1 VERVDVYLGLGS
13 NEGMREVNLL
23 RAVNLLDEAF
33 HMHPERI
40 SRIVESAS
48 WGFEG
53 PDFLNMCLL
62 YRLPRQGNPE
72 EQAAGLLRQV
82 KAVEQAMGRREE
94 ALYDAAGNRVYHNR
108 PIDIDILCFGTH
120 VIQTEELTIPHPQ
133 ISRRDFVWKPLLEIS
148 KPPIRAAFPELFGLD
163 PCHSERSEESD
174 IEESNSENTDT
185 EESN

>member
-1 VERVDVYLGLGS
+1 MDVYLGLGS
-13 NEGMREVNLL
+13 NEGERDVNLL

-62 YRLPRQGNPE
+62 YRLPRQGTPE
-72 EQAAGLLRQV
+72 EQATEILRQV

-94 ALYDAAGNRVYHNR
+94 ALYDAEGKRVYHNR

-120 VIQTEELTIPHPQ
+120 VIKTEGLTVPHSLIAQ
-133 ISRRDFVWKPLLEIS
+133 RDFVKKPLLEIS
-148 KPPIRAAFPELFGLD
+148 KPKIREAFPELF
-163 PCHSERSEESD
+163 E
-174 IEESNSENTDT
+174 
-185 EESN
+185 